1 MVEATQQT
9 QIKTLE
15 DPFEKKMIE
24 VFGPLLNPPTCQG
37 TPRVKAQQTFATQV
51 LPRTGRQKGRKVDNT
66 VQPLQR
72 ISITLANTSGF
83 QVGCI
88 ARFRGKHQC
97 HARIN
102 RQKIWSDKV

>member
-37 TPRVKAQQTFATQV
+37 TPRVKAQQTFETQAS
-51 LPRTGRQKGRKVDNT
+51 PRTGRQKGQKVDNT

-83 QVGCI
+83 QAKWTHCQIPGQTSMSCP
-88 ARFRGKHQC
+88 HQ
-97 HARIN
+97 
-102 RQKIWSDKV
+102 SPEDLE